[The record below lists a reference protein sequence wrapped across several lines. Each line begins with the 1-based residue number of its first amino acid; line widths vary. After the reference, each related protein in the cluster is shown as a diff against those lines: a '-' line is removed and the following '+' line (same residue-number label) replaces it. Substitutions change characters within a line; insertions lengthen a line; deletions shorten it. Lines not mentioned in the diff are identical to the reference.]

1 MGEDGIARQF
11 QVTLGNTLFNLS
23 HTIMPKPR
31 ILLVTSQHL
40 FGESMETILRAES
53 DMELVGPWNLGDQDL
68 CGRLQDIHPSVVVIA
83 DENLQSKAATELTQS
98 IIERYP
104 ELTVIRTALN
114 DNVFRTF
121 STHTLPARGA
131 DLLDTIR
138 SCVVWTG
145 KTAKSDESI
154 SSSGVFETY
163 EKTSGPT

>member
-1 MGEDGIARQF
+1 M
-11 QVTLGNTLFNLS
+11 S
-23 HTIMPKPR
+23 KPR
-31 ILLVTSQHL
+31 ILLITSQHL

-53 DMELVGPWNLGDQDL
+53 DMELVGPWNLGDQDI
-68 CGRLQDIHPSVVVIA
+68 CGRLYGAHPAVVVIA
-83 DENLQSKAATELTQS
+83 DENLQSEAATELTQS

-138 SCVVWTG
+138 GCVARPDE
-145 KTAKSDESI
+145 TAKSDQSL
-154 SSSGVFETY
+154 S
-163 EKTSGPT
+163 